1 MSFIYK
7 GGRIK
12 EKWLP
17 VTASTALP
25 KDSLVTY
32 TSGLLV
38 AATAG
43 TASADII
50 GVLNK
55 AIASTDTDYATSGR
69 LVPVIVPTERFTLWE
84 ADVTSGLVAADVLK
98 EVDLTDN
105 VTVNR
110 GAGSVK
116 AVRAISVISA
126 LKGIFWVKFQGS
138 Y

>member
-1 MSFIYK
+1 MTF
-7 GGRIK
+7 
-12 EKWLP
+12 
-17 VTASTALP
+17 
-25 KDSLVTY
+25 

-50 GVLNK
+50 GVLNRT
-55 AIASTDTDYATSGR
+55 IASTDLDYATSGR
-69 LVPVIVPTERFTLWE
+69 LVPVIVPQQRFTLWE

-98 EVDLTDN
+98 EVDLTDA

-110 GAGSVK
+110 AASAVK
-116 AVRAISVISA
+116 AVRVKGVISTT
-126 LKGIFWVKFQGS
+126 KGIFYVKFQGS